1 MNRIK
6 KIMTVTLSCLFVIS
20 SVSGCQSSSKTEKEN
35 SSSQIVSDTNSPET
49 KQPAKTSESET
60 PTKPIYVIIYTT
72 EMKLST
78 TITTLTTRTINLSKS
93 KVMTLRDSVS
103 HTKQK

>member
-60 PTKPIYVIIYTT
+60 PTKPIYVIKSYNIYNGNETIDHYYNFDY
-72 EMKLST
+72 EDNKLVK
-78 TITTLTTRTINLSKS
+78 IEG
-93 KVMTLRDSVS
+93 
-103 HTKQK
+103 